1 MKKLVISLMFAV
13 AVLAPFAAGARN
25 VSLEEAREAAAYY
38 MECNT
43 MEYGVKPADLV
54 LLHQLDNKELGIPSA
69 YVFNV
74 SDWGWIVISAST
86 AIDAVIGFG
95 DEGSLDEWEELPP
108 AMRWWVETCADAVAD
123 VQNHDAVDKFDD
135 MPVWTDLFNRTLT
148 TNVKDGDPKVILMN
162 SKWSQGENRNPT
174 YNKFCPYDSTSRKY
188 TFTGCVATALS
199 QIIRYY
205 GFPIAGT
212 GGRVNYST
220 HSDHYQVKLKFD
232 TLRFDYSLMPVRLN
246 SMSSTAMVNQVATLC
261 FAAGVSV
268 RMDYGID
275 GSGAYSPD
283 VPLSMNNYFK
293 YTIGTL
299 TYRSGTSTNNFLAML
314 RNELL
319 LRRPTYMGG
328 ASSTGGGAD
337 AAGHA
342 WVCCGY
348 RTDDEDQYY
357 MNWGWGSNTADGF
370 FNLRMN
376 NNMTPPGYGYNF
388 NINQEHITGMVPPH
402 ADSTSIDFLT
412 AIDPVESHSV
422 LAPAYPNP
430 AFMTV
435 TLPYST
441 TTAADLQVFSID
453 GKLVGTRR
461 LMPGSGEVTFNV
473 ADMPAGI
480 YIYRLGESSGKFIV
494 R

>member
-38 MECNT
+38 MDNT
-43 MEYGVKPADLV
+43 QDYSVKAADLV
-54 LLHQLDNKELGIPSA
+54 FVHQLVNQELGVPTA

-74 SDWGWIVISAST
+74 SDWGWIILSGST
-86 AIDAVIGFG
+86 AIDPVIGYG
-95 DEGSLDEWEELPP
+95 IDGNLESWEDLPP
-108 AMRWWVETCADAVAD
+108 AMRDWVETYADAVAD
-123 VQNHDAVDKFDD
+123 MQIQDVEGKFDD
-135 MPVWTDLFNRTLT
+135 MDEWADLFNRTLT
-148 TNVKDGDPKVILMN
+148 TSTSKAQVILMN
-162 SKWSQGENRNPT
+162 TKWSQGENRNPT
-174 YNKFCPYDSTSRKY
+174 YNKRCPYDSATSKY
-188 TFTGCVATALS
+188 TYTGCVATATS
-199 QIIRYY
+199 QIMRYY
-205 GFPIAGT
+205 GFPLSGT
-212 GGRVNYST
+212 GGRITYYSNQR
-220 HSDHYQVKLKFD
+220 YQIRLKFD
-232 TLRFDYSLMPVRLN
+232 SLRFDYSMMPVRLT
-246 SMSSTAMVNQVATLC
+246 SMSSSTQVNEIARLC

-268 RMDYGID
+268 RMQYGID
-275 GSGAYSPD
+275 GSGAHSED
-283 VPLSMNNYFK
+283 VPNAMNNYFR
-293 YTIGTL
+293 YTFGSFMER
-299 TYRSGTSTNNFLAML
+299 RSTTTNNFLSML

-319 LRRPTYMGG
+319 LRRPVYMSG
-328 ASSTGGGAD
+328 ASSSGGGAD
-337 AAGHA
+337 ASGHA

-348 RTDDEDQYY
+348 RTDDTNMYY
-357 MNWGWGSNTADGF
+357 MNWGWGSNTSDGF
-370 FNLRMN
+370 FNLRAN
-376 NNMTPPGYGYNF
+376 TSITPGGTGYNF
-388 NINQEHITGMVPPH
+388 NVGQGIIVGMVPPH

-473 ADMPAGI
+473 AGMPAGI